1 MRLEGQR
8 ADTHEWARLYDDGV
22 RQVHSYLRH
31 RCGDEALAQ
40 DLTSETFL
48 TVARSA
54 ATGAVV
60 PSMAWL
66 ITVARNKLI
75 DHLRRAAV
83 EESALRVVS
92 TTAADSNEPD
102 GAVFERGRA
111 METLYRLAH
120 QHRAVLTLRYL
131 DGLSLAETARLL
143 NRTEQ
148 ATQALL
154 ARAKAEF
161 RQRYDPS
168 REDAV
173 DA

>member
-1 MRLEGQR
+1 
-8 ADTHEWARLYDDGV
+8 
-22 RQVHSYLRH
+22 
-31 RCGDEALAQ
+31 
-40 DLTSETFL
+40 
-48 TVARSA
+48 
-54 ATGAVV
+54 
-60 PSMAWL
+60 
-66 ITVARNKLI
+66 
-75 DHLRRAAV
+75 
-83 EESALRVVS
+83 
-92 TTAADSNEPD
+92 
-102 GAVFERGRA
+102 

-161 RQRYDPS
+161 RHRYDPS
-168 REDAV
+168 REDA